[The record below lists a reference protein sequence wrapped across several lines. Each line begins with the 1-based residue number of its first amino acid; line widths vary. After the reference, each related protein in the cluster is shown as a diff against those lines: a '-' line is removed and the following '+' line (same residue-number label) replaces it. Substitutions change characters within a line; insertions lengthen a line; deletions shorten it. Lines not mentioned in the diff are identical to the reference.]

1 MNDFYVFLVA
11 LIVVK
16 CRFFHQCGRNFV
28 QHCWNEPYSESSPI
42 PEWTTLLSQFFL
54 MNQNHSEPVYE
65 QPVYTVKKYIF
76 EAKTIGVSFIRKYFF
91 NLCNL

>member
-42 PEWTTLLSQFFL
+42 PEWTTLL
-54 MNQNHSEPVYE
+54 
-65 QPVYTVKKYIF
+65 
-76 EAKTIGVSFIRKYFF
+76 
-91 NLCNL
+91 